1 MDGHGPERR
10 LGPGRDAIR
19 HNERREIDSFVRGG
33 APEKE
38 EKGAPNQTPLS
49 CHPRSQPT
57 AAHRGR
63 EGSLLLPLAAS
74 CPPPH
79 KGPMIRL
86 SCPSRAH
93 PSSLPSS
100 ASGELVR
107 LKRAIC
113 VFSSSPPPRRS
124 LASEDACTY
133 QDAPAAFPIPYTTL
147 CLMTILI
154 QQSLRRPWGPPPYI
168 QLTRFLRLPQHR
180 THCEVWLRQ
189 PRSLRCTSSIP
200 RRQTRSESMR
210 RITNRMCVRQ

>member
-79 KGPMIRL
+79 KGPMIHL

-154 QQSLRRPWGPPPYI
+154 QQSLRRPWGPPPYNSAYT
-168 QLTRFLRLPQHR
+168 LS
-180 THCEVWLRQ
+180 E
-189 PRSLRCTSSIP
+189 TSSAPNTLRGVAQAASISP
-200 RRQTRSESMR
+200 MYFFDSSSPDAF
-210 RITNRMCVRQ
+210 RIYAAHHK